1 MSAVLSK
8 EWLKAAYLDLEN
20 IRYIVHVPHL
30 SAIVAFHAQQ
40 STEKSL
46 KALLTYRNV
55 DIPKIH
61 ALNRLFDLCQND
73 LSSPDDDIVNLLD
86 SLYIE
91 SRYPGDMGL
100 LPYGKPTLE
109 DAQKFYDFAE
119 KLFMD
124 VCALSNTPIDEIKSS
139 N

>member
-1 MSAVLSK
+1 MNSALAK

-40 STEKSL
+40 STEKTL
-46 KALLTYRNV
+46 KALLTYKNV

-61 ALNRLFDLCQND
+61 ALNKLFDLCQSD

-109 DAQKFYDFAE
+109 DAKRFYDFAE
-119 KLFMD
+119 KLFVD
-124 VCALSNTPIDEIKSS
+124 VRALVNIPLDEIQSS
-139 N
+139 